1 MAKKILLVEDERT
14 LRDMYSLKL
23 TKEGYEVTSAEDG
36 EQAIELAKSS
46 KPDLILL
53 DVILPKID
61 GFAVLDTLRKTKNF
75 AKTPIIMLTN
85 LGQKEDLE
93 KGKNA
98 GATDYL
104 IKADTTPAGIAKKV
118 EEVVGK

>member
-1 MAKKILLVEDERT
+1 MAKKILLVEDEKT
-14 LRDMYSLKL
+14 LREMYSLKL
-23 TKEGYEVTSAEDG
+23 TKEGYEVTAAEDG
-36 EQAIELAKSS
+36 EQAVELAKSS
-46 KPDLILL
+46 KPDLVLL
-53 DVILPKID
+53 DVILPKVD
-61 GFAVLDTLRKTKNF
+61 GFAVLEELRKTKGF

-85 LGQKEDLE
+85 LGQKEDLA
-93 KGKNA
+93 KGKEA